1 MTMPIWTNDGSG
13 WQLLATTGFP
23 NETALHT
30 LVEQAPQILP
40 LAGSPRLIIV
50 GREVLLGNGYA
61 DLIAVE
67 PTGRLAIIEV
77 KLVRNAEA
85 RRAIVAQV
93 LTYAAYLD
101 GLDPTVLER
110 DILAPHLRDRGYADL
125 AGAVAA
131 NDQMGAFDA
140 ATFAEGL
147 AGSLAVGRFRL
158 VLVLDDA
165 SEELIRLIGHLEAVT
180 ADRLLIDLATVAS
193 YRIGGSEVI
202 VPQRVEAER
211 RPGEPHP
218 TTAVPSDG
226 TGRLVE
232 GVEDFDASIAAV
244 REEQRPALQRLR
256 DWAVTLQREGL
267 IRLQTYHMRG
277 QNRLSLL
284 PRLVDEGVGLVTI
297 YNYNGASSLQVFRRV
312 FERRSPNAL
321 ANVEGLIAPETLGQG
336 TTVRN
341 VTDQLLGALADAY
354 REAIE

>member
-1 MTMPIWTNDGSG
+1 MPIWTNDGSG
-13 WQLLATTGFP
+13 WQLLATIGFP

-40 LAGSPRLIIV
+40 LAGSPRLVIV

-101 GLDPTVLER
+101 GLDPAVLER

-147 AGSLAVGRFRL
+147 VGSLAEGRFRL

-165 SEELIRLIGHLEAVT
+165 SEELIRLIGYLEAVT
-180 ADRLLIDLATVAS
+180 ADRLLIDLVTVAS

-211 RPGEPHP
+211 RPVEPRP

-244 REEQRPALQRLR
+244 REEQRPAL
-256 DWAVTLQREGL
+256 
-267 IRLQTYHMRG
+267 
-277 QNRLSLL
+277 
-284 PRLVDEGVGLVTI
+284 
-297 YNYNGASSLQVFRRV
+297 
-312 FERRSPNAL
+312 
-321 ANVEGLIAPETLGQG
+321 
-336 TTVRN
+336 
-341 VTDQLLGALADAY
+341 
-354 REAIE
+354 

>member
-1 MTMPIWTNDGSG
+1 MPIWTNDGAG

-23 NETALHT
+23 GEAALHT

-40 LAGSPRLIIV
+40 LAGSPRLIIL

-77 KLVRNAEA
+77 KLARNAEA

-93 LTYAAYLD
+93 LTYAAYLN
-101 GLDPTVLER
+101 GLDPGVLER
-110 DILAPHLRDRGYADL
+110 DVLGRHLRDRGYADL
-125 AGAVAA
+125 VGAVAA
-131 NDQMGAFDA
+131 NDQMGSFDA
-140 ATFAEGL
+140 ESFSEGL
-147 AGSLAVGRFRL
+147 AASLSEGRFRL

-165 SEELIRLIGHLEAVT
+165 PEELVRLIGYLEVVT
-180 ADRLLIDLATVAS
+180 ADRLLIDLVTVAS

-211 RPGEPHP
+211 RLVEPRP
-218 TTAVPSDG
+218 TTPGSSEA

-244 REEQRPALQRLR
+244 REHQRPALQRLR
-256 DWAVTLQREGL
+256 DWAVSLQREGL
-267 IRLQTYHMRG
+267 VRLPTYHMKG

-284 PRLVDEGVGLVTI
+284 PRLPDDGVGLVTI
-297 YNYNGASSLQVFRRV
+297 YNYNGTPSLQVFRRV
-312 FERRSPNAL
+312 FERRSPKVL
-321 ANVEGLIAPETLGQG
+321 ARVEGLIAPEALGQG

-341 VTDQLLGALADAY
+341 ITDELLDALSDAY
-354 REAIE
+354 REAAG